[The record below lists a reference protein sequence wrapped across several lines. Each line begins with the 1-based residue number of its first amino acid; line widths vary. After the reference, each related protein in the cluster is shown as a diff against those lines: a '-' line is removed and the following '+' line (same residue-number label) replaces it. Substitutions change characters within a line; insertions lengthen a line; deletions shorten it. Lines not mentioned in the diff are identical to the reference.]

1 MAQRYD
7 HDGLS
12 SNNTPMNTPTFARN
26 IAAADQFIDWLV
38 ASARFEDLRWQDDES
53 GMWFQRK
60 PSDEL
65 FDSAPAELAEA
76 WADLNWAEQKYVI
89 GSAADQL
96 AEIETLS
103 AEAEALVR
111 DRI

>member
-1 MAQRYD
+1 
-7 HDGLS
+7 
-12 SNNTPMNTPTFARN
+12 MNTPTFARN

-38 ASARFEDLRWQDDES
+38 ATARFEDLRWQDDES

-60 PSDEL
+60 PNDEL
-65 FDSAPAELAEA
+65 FDNATEALAEA
-76 WADLNWAEQKYVI
+76 WTDLNWAEQKYVI

-96 AEIETLS
+96 AEIEALS

>member
-1 MAQRYD
+1 MAQRCD

-38 ASARFEDLRWQDDES
+38 ATCDSSDLRWQDDA
-53 GMWFQRK
+53 GYWFELR
-60 PSDEL
+60 PSDDI
-65 FDSAPAELAEA
+65 FYGAADALADA

-96 AEIETLS
+96 AEIEALS
-103 AEAEALVR
+103 AEAEKLVR

>member
-1 MAQRYD
+1 
-7 HDGLS
+7 
-12 SNNTPMNTPTFARN
+12 MNTPTFSRN
-26 IAAADQFIDWLV
+26 IAAAVPFIDWLV

-53 GMWFQRK
+53 GMWFQLGA
-60 PSDEL
+60 SDEV

-96 AEIETLS
+96 AEIEALS
-103 AEAEALVR
+103 AEAEKLVR

>member
-1 MAQRYD
+1 
-7 HDGLS
+7 
-12 SNNTPMNTPTFARN
+12 MNTPTFARN
-26 IAAADQFIDWLV
+26 IAAADPLIDWLV

-53 GMWFQRK
+53 GMWFQRG

-96 AEIETLS
+96 AEIEALS
-103 AEAEALVR
+103 AEAEKLVR

>member
-1 MAQRYD
+1 
-7 HDGLS
+7 
-12 SNNTPMNTPTFARN
+12 MNTPTFSRN

-38 ASARFEDLRWQDDES
+38 ATARFEDLRWQDDES
-53 GMWFQRK
+53 GMWFQRG

-65 FDSAPAELAEA
+65 FDSAPEALAEA